1 MAIIVTGASGL
12 LGSALVAALKSD
24 GHQVVRLVRREP
36 RSAEESRWDPGQEFV
51 DRTVL
56 EGAHA
61 VVHLSGASLGERR
74 WSEAYKREIVASRVE
89 STRTLA
95 TALKGLERPP
105 EVLLSASGVGFYGDT
120 GDRVTDE
127 SGPRGEG
134 FLAELCECW
143 EEEAAVAEEAGVRT
157 VRLRTA
163 IALSGKGG
171 ALRQMLPVFR
181 MGLGAPLG
189 SGQQWWAW
197 ISLDDWV
204 RAALHILKNRD
215 LVGPVNLTSPE
226 PVTNK
231 EFTKALGRALKKPT
245 MPIPVPGF
253 ALRTALG
260 GFADEGLLIGQR
272 AVPAKLLD
280 TDFRFL
286 HPTLDDALTA
296 VL

>member
-12 LGSALVAALKSD
+12 LGTALVAALKAE
-24 GHQVVRLVRREP
+24 GHQVVRLVRRAP
-36 RSAEESRWDPGQEFV
+36 RGTEESRWDPERGLV
-51 DRTVL
+51 DRASL

-61 VVHLSGASLGERR
+61 VVHLAGAGLGEHR

-89 STRTLA
+89 STRTLV
-95 TALKGLERPP
+95 TALRGLERPP
-105 EVLLSASGVGFYGDT
+105 EVLLSASGAGFYGDT

-143 EEEAAVAEEAGVRT
+143 EEEAAAAEQAGVRT

-163 IALSGKGG
+163 ITLSGRGG
-171 ALRQMLPVFR
+171 ALKQMLPVFR

-189 SGQQWWAW
+189 SGRQWWAW

-204 RAALHILKNRD
+204 RAALHVLKNRD
-215 LVGPVNLTSPE
+215 VVGPVNLTSPE

-231 EFTKALGRALKKPT
+231 EFTKALGRAVKRAT
-245 MPIPVPGF
+245 MPVAVPGF
-253 ALRTALG
+253 ALHTVLG

-280 TDFRFL
+280 TGFRFL
-286 HPTLDDALTA
+286 HPTLDDALPA